1 MTYTSLRKSFVE
13 NILDRIAEIQK
24 RKDVERFH
32 HACLWG
38 YYGEVYKFIESGID
52 INIRN
57 ESGQTP
63 LMSSCLT
70 SSNHDI
76 VELLIQSGADI
87 NIKDIYGNT
96 ALDYARKAKDE
107 KVINLLVNHEAK

>member
-1 MTYTSLRKSFVE
+1 MYDAYKKVIIE

-38 YYGEVYKFIESGID
+38 YYGEVHEFIESGID

-63 LMSSCLT
+63 LMSSCST
-70 SSNHDI
+70 SSNYDI

-87 NIKDIYGNT
+87 NIKDMYGNT
-96 ALDYARKAKDE
+96 ALDYAKKAKDE
-107 KVINLLVNHEAK
+107 KVINLLMNHGAK